1 MLKNILKTTALG
13 LVTATFLVGCG
24 STTKPATPKKEA
36 VYVDAEFQGAPQW
49 VMAPF
54 VEGAIADV
62 GSAKRNAGNDFS
74 FQREEAI
81 ADARNNLARQLSVKV
96 NTMMKTFKS
105 STAETFD
112 KSIESVSKQIAS
124 QTLVGS
130 KTTKVW
136 VSKTGTLYVLVVLN
150 PEIVK
155 NQMEKSIKTSFKNDK
170 AMYQKFLASKAQGE
184 LDKELE
190 KLEN

>member
-1 MLKNILKTTALG
+1 MLKMISKTAAAS
-13 LVTATFLVGCG
+13 LVLATIFTGCT
-24 STTKPATPKKEA
+24 STEPKAPEESTF
-36 VYVDAEFQGAPQW
+36 VDAEFQGAPQW
-49 VMAPF
+49 VLSPF
-54 VEGAIADV
+54 VEGAIADM

-74 FQREEAI
+74 FQREEAV
-81 ADARNNLARQLSVKV
+81 ADARNNLARQLDTKV
-96 NTMMKTFKS
+96 SNMIKTYKA
-105 STAETFD
+105 STSETYD

-130 KTTKVW
+130 KATKMW
-136 VSKTGTLYVLVVLN
+136 RSKTGTLYVLVVLN
-150 PEIVK
+150 SEIVK
-155 NQMEKSIKTSFKNDK
+155 DQMDKAIKTSFKNDK